1 MLVRSLLSHRHWRK
15 FTELF
20 SRRCFG
26 VLLLAAGAALPS
38 AARADWQAIEKVESY
53 AIEGRSGPELYASI
67 GQRGPVIGKGSK
79 RTIAYTTFTLTW
91 QRDYRPQGNA
101 CVLVSARPKLTIIYK
116 LPKPSGPLGE
126 AARRTWEVFFT
137 GVRDHERVHGE
148 MIKEMVKAIEAYSVG
163 LTVADDPS
171 CRKIREQLTAHL
183 SELSQAQRQRS
194 RDFDKVEFGEG
205 GNLQRLVYGLMT
217 GG

>member
-1 MLVRSLLSHRHWRK
+1 MLLRSLLSHRRGRK
-15 FTELF
+15 FTVPL
-20 SRRCFG
+20 SSRCFG
-26 VLLLAAGAALPS
+26 VLLLVAGVALPS

-67 GQRGPVIGKGSK
+67 GQRGPVIGKGK

-126 AARRTWEVFFT
+126 AARKTWEVFFT

-194 RDFDKVEFGEG
+194 P
-205 GNLQRLVYGLMT
+205 LRLLVLCYGLMP

>member
-1 MLVRSLLSHRHWRK
+1 MLLRSLLSHPHWHK

-67 GQRGPVIGKGSK
+67 GQRGPVIGKGK
-79 RTIAYTTFTLTW
+79 RTIAYTTFVLTW

-116 LPKPSGPLGE
+116 LPKPSAALGG
-126 AARRTWEVFFT
+126 ATHKTWEIFFN

-148 MIKEMVKAIEAYSVG
+148 MIKDMVKQIEAYSVG

-171 CRKIREQLTAHL
+171 CRKIREQLTARL

-205 GNLQRLVYGLMT
+205 GNLQRLVYGLVT